1 MAKKLY
7 RVRMLAYSDGPVDA
21 LGEVVGNDTL
31 TTILGE
37 YEVFDDATQ
46 KVTNTINGTP
56 VRQISLSLSPSLTLQ
71 QQWDAIVQQA
81 KTDEG
86 IS

>member
-1 MAKKLY
+1 MAKKVY
-7 RVRMLAYSDGPVDA
+7 RIRMFAYSDGPVNSEGA
-21 LGEVVGNDTL
+21 VMGNDTL

-56 VRQISLSLSPSLTLQ
+56 VRQIALSLSPSSVSYTHLTLPTNRE
-71 QQWDAIVQQA
+71 V
-81 KTDEG
+81 
-86 IS
+86 

>member
-1 MAKKLY
+1 MNTF
-7 RVRMLAYSDGPVDA
+7 A
-21 LGEVVGNDTL
+21 LGEVVGNETL

-37 YEVFDDATQ
+37 YEVFDDVTK

-56 VRQISLSLSPSLTLQ
+56 VRQIALSLYPSLTLQ
-71 QQWDAIVQQA
+71 QQWAAIVQQA